1 MTVFQVEGVSG
12 MYYIHVCGSVVEQA
26 CAQSAICLV
35 SGSGSNKSASSF
47 GVTKFMKMDYK
58 HEEEAV
64 LMKYGGGDPCPPGL
78 VLLSGGELGMCLW
91 SAG

>member
-1 MTVFQVEGVSG
+1 MTIFQVEGVSG
-12 MYYIHVCGSVVEQA
+12 KYHIHICGSVAEQG
-26 CAQSAICLV
+26 CAQSAICLE

-47 GVTKFMKMDYK
+47 GISKVMMMDYK

-64 LMKYGGGDPCPPGL
+64 LMQYGGGDPCPPGRI
-78 VLLSGGELGMCLW
+78 LLSGREFVMRLW